1 MKGTWHYGTSRDYLG
16 FTVDRDIKLHG
27 ISLFGSENNSYKVT
41 LQVKNANNDTII
53 VAKSGTYPSNILLSK
68 RHRYYGYEV
77 LFDSAILLI
86 KNIRYSIEAF
96 ITGPASERGVMGF
109 NTVETSGVTFTFSKI
124 SEKVPD
130 SNGTSDVSGQ
140 FPQIL
145 FSV

>member
-1 MKGTWHYGTSRDYLG
+1 M
-16 FTVDRDIKLHG
+16 
-27 ISLFGSENNSYKVT
+27 FGSENNSYKVT
-41 LQVKNANNDTII
+41 LQVKNANNGTII
-53 VAKSGTYPSNILLSK
+53 VAKSGTYPSNILPSK
-68 RHRYYGYEV
+68 RHRYHGYEI

-96 ITGPASERGVMGF
+96 ITGPASERGEMGF

-130 SNGTSDVSGQ
+130 SNGTSDVSSQ